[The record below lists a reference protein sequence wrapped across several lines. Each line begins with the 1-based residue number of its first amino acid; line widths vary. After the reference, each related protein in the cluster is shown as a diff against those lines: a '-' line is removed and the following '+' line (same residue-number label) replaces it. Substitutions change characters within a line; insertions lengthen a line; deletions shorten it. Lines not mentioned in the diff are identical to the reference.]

1 MTDIMSCKYKVKIDE
16 TVCIKKKD
24 ISSMTHLELIMI
36 DIRET
41 CYTTK
46 RKKMVIIF
54 QGIWI

>member
-24 ISSMTHLELIMI
+24 ISSMTHLELIVI

-41 CYTTK
+41 CYITK

-54 QGIWI
+54 QGI